1 MMPAAVPATA
11 VPATTVPATTVPA
24 MSPSPATAKAN
35 GKGRTENGRAVITR
49 VIVRIGEVRVG
60 RRIGRVNGG
69 RCLNGIAVSV
79 HALGVADI
87 V

>member
-11 VPATTVPATTVPA
+11 VPATTVPATTVPATTVPATTVPA

-49 VIVRIGEVRVG
+49 VMDG
-60 RRIGRVNGG
+60 
-69 RCLNGIAVSV
+69 
-79 HALGVADI
+79 
-87 V
+87 